1 MLTLAKRTSV
11 PLVVVVP
18 GNRVDMNFQSVI
30 GLALPQHLDTK
41 RPARSREYAEFE
53 DQQDAISVSPAA
65 CRSLP
70 TKSTG
75 N

>member
-1 MLTLAKRTSV
+1 
-11 PLVVVVP
+11 
-18 GNRVDMNFQSVI
+18 MNFQSVI

-53 DQQDAISVSPAA
+53 DQQDAISVSPGA